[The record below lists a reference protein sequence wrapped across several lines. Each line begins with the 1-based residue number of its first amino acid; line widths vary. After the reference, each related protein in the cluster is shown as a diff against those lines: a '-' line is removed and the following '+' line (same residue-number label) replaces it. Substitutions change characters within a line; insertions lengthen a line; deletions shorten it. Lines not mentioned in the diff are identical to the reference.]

1 MSSESD
7 DGGGC
12 LIVIILFIIL
22 FCVCNNQ
29 NKLDKVEDKLDGQAT
44 TSQTR

>member
-1 MSSESD
+1 MADNGD
-7 DGGGC
+7 DGSGC
-12 LIVIILFIIL
+12 LIVIILVIIL

-29 NKLDKVEDKLDGQAT
+29 DKLDKVEDKLDGQAT